1 LKILSIKR
9 GKFQV
14 GAVVREKGDG
24 ALSCPLI
31 DDFDEI
37 EATYEASRN
46 RLLAYFSQVAAGGLQ
61 ALNDAQ
67 CHTVDAK
74 QKISEFIAGQLRVL
88 CFQGAKGH
96 MVICSHMFLK
106 KSQKT
111 PVREIEKAVR
121 AKQAYE
127 KAEAAGLVQW
137 KDEL

>member
-1 LKILSIKR
+1 MKILSIQR
-9 GKFQV
+9 AKFQV

-24 ALSCPLI
+24 SLACPLI
-31 DDFDEI
+31 DDFDDI

-46 RLLAYFSQVAAGGLQ
+46 RLLTYFSQVAAGGLQ

-67 CHTVDAK
+67 CHTIDSK
-74 QKISEFIAGQLRVL
+74 QKISEFVAGQLRVL
-88 CFQGAKGH
+88 FFQGARGS

-106 KSQKT
+106 KTQKT
-111 PVREIEKAVR
+111 PVKEIEKAVR

-137 KDEL
+137 RDEI